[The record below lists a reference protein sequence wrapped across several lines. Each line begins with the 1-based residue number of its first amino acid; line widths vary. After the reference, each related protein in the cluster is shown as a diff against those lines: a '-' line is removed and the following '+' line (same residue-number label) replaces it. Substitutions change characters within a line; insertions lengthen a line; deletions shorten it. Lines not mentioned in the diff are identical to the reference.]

1 MFSLTLDYNYFVIST
16 LTIESFRSILNH
28 LMVHLHTKC
37 ALNVDHLERRNLLFC
52 LQLLIAQG
60 KEKTEVDETVK
71 CLLI

>member
-1 MFSLTLDYNYFVIST
+1 
-16 LTIESFRSILNH
+16 
-28 LMVHLHTKC
+28 MVHLHTKC